1 MKTHGFE
8 FSVCESQ
15 PTNGLND
22 IVYYSFVLNSYYKT
36 VSLLSVRIAKMTKK
50 RKMEQRTSDGNYEK
64 NEKIRTIRTKGHVS
78 KENKKIEE
86 CSIYGNSYFKRT
98 NDHLS
103 FLSLSDTT
111 DSEPYL
117 ETNSANY

>member
-1 MKTHGFE
+1 
-8 FSVCESQ
+8 
-15 PTNGLND
+15 
-22 IVYYSFVLNSYYKT
+22 
-36 VSLLSVRIAKMTKK
+36 MTKK
-50 RKMEQRTSDGNYEK
+50 WKMEQRTSDGNYEK

-86 CSIYGNSYFKRT
+86 CSIYGNSYFERT

>member
-64 NEKIRTIRTKGHVS
+64 NEKIRTIRTKGHVY
-78 KENKKIEE
+78 K
-86 CSIYGNSYFKRT
+86 
-98 NDHLS
+98 
-103 FLSLSDTT
+103 
-111 DSEPYL
+111 
-117 ETNSANY
+117 